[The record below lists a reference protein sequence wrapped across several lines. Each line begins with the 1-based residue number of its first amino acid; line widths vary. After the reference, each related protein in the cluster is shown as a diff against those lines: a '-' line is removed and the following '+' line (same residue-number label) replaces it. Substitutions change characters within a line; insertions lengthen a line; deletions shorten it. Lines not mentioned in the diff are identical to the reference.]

1 MKLWGVV
8 LGKLSPKH
16 FQKYVNCSGLC
27 TVAWQVK
34 QQMYGNRVWP
44 LPGLPYLGVSGFGLT
59 QNWPF
64 QLYGGTDLSWE
75 DLCLFFCN
83 YQINEWINLL
93 KIKYA
98 KYSKN
103 FKQGAMETQR
113 WEWVRQGSCSR
124 RLVWIESLVVRW
136 SCATP
141 VRGLTCLGNSK

>member
-1 MKLWGVV
+1 MLIVQGCALWPGRLSSRCMATEYDPCLASLIWECLV
-8 LGKLSPKH
+8 LASPRT
-16 FQKYVNCSGLC
+16 GLFS
-27 TVAWQVK
+27 
-34 QQMYGNRVWP
+34 
-44 LPGLPYLGVSGFGLT
+44 YLGGQTCHEKISV
-59 QNWPF
+59 
-64 QLYGGTDLSWE
+64 
-75 DLCLFFCN
+75 FFCN

-103 FKQGAMETQR
+103 FKQGAVETQR